1 MTVRK
6 IEKRSDPMIRHL
18 RKVRDGEDHER
29 VFCEGF
35 RLVEELLKSGWPVQE
50 AYATPETED
59 RARALLHKHGSPTA
73 PLRLLSESVMAFVS
87 SVETPPG
94 LIAVAKKKR
103 TPSTSPAAPL
113 IVVLHGLQLPQNV
126 GALLRSAEAA
136 GASEVWTTRSTADP
150 FNPKALRGSSGS
162 AFRLPIFAYTSLA
175 DVARDLKTRGVLL
188 VAAHQDGAVPY
199 DRVDWCAPTALAVG
213 SEGAGFAGSDASLFD
228 LTIRIPMAGAV
239 ESLNVANAA
248 SVCLFEAARQR
259 RARIETGKS

>member
-1 MTVRK
+1 MTARK
-6 IEKRSDPMIRHL
+6 IEKRSDPAVRHL
-18 RKVRDGEDHER
+18 RNVRDGEDRER

-50 AYATPETED
+50 AYATPETEE
-59 RARALLHKHGSPTA
+59 RARSLLQQHGSPSA
-73 PLRLLSESVMAFVS
+73 PLRVVSESVMTFVS
-87 SVETPPG
+87 SLETPPG
-94 LIAVAKKKR
+94 LIAIAKKRR
-103 TPSTSPAAPL
+103 TPSMSSATPL
-113 IVVLHGLQLPQNV
+113 ILVLHGLQLPQNV
-126 GALLRSAEAA
+126 GAVLRSAEAA
-136 GASEVWTTRSTADP
+136 GVAEVWTTRSTSDP

-162 AFRLPIFAYTSLA
+162 AFRLPIFAYTSLT

-199 DRVDWCAPTALAVG
+199 DRVDWCGPTALAVG

-259 RARIETGKS
+259 RARIEKGNS